1 MNIRNTVARI
11 VVAVIGG
18 GVALGAILPG
28 LAFGSAAPDR
38 PVGSAHTTT
47 PITHLVVIF
56 QENVSFDHYFATY
69 PTATNPAAQPAF
81 AAAPGTPTVD
91 GLSAA
96 LLTANP
102 NAVQPFRLDRSQ
114 AETCDQDHLSNA
126 SCGTTPSAALGGF
139 ADRCGYG
146 PRLPLR
152 VISPYARTNFVD
164 HTVTDQSS
172 VLRFI
177 EDNWATG
184 RIGNGSFDAV
194 AGPLTGM
201 FDFSS
206 HHGDSHELRLD
217 PATGLVTH

>member
-69 PTATNPAAQPAF
+69 PTATNPAGQPAF
-81 AAAPGTPTVD
+81 SAAPGTPTVN

-114 AETCDQDHLSNA
+114 AETCDQDHSYTDEQKAFDSGLMDKFVETV
-126 SCGTTPSAALGGF
+126 GRG
-139 ADRCGYG
+139 
-146 PRLPLR
+146 
-152 VISPYARTNFVD
+152 ARPAPAT
-164 HTVTDQSS
+164 S
-172 VLRFI
+172 
-177 EDNWATG
+177 TG
-184 RIGNGSFDAV
+184 RV
-194 AGPLTGM
+194 W
-201 FDFSS
+201 
-206 HHGDSHELRLD
+206 
-217 PATGLVTH
+217 